1 MNIPELGVGIIYFS
15 GFEQTIAANPDL
27 IQVIEIEPQTFWYRL
42 NNGLA
47 AYAYD
52 ETSVD
57 YLHRLQKPVLFH
69 GVGYP
74 VAGSI
79 TPDNTH
85 LDCLHQ
91 MMDRLQP
98 LTMSEHLS
106 FNTLVLNGSNY
117 NTNFL
122 LPPLQTEAGII
133 TAVNGISNYKQH
145 FDIPFLF
152 ETGVNYLAPQ
162 PFELPD
168 GYFVNEIAERADC
181 NILLDVH
188 NILANE
194 KNGRQRVRDYVK
206 QLSHERVTQIHLA
219 GGFYFNGYYLDAHSG
234 PSSDEVL
241 ELFEDIVVQLP
252 HLKVITFEMLP
263 EYISLVP
270 AKDITL
276 QLEKMNTIWDKRDR
290 KTRTIKAPQQQPV
303 IDTKGP
309 TVKEW
314 ENTLGL
320 MAIKRPVK
328 TESSLVAALAA
339 DKGLTVIQD
348 LIEKFKGSLLV
359 SSLKLSCRYLMLST
373 GMDAFNA
380 LLRDF
385 WQTSITK
392 LFASDNGID
401 FADYLLT
408 QETLMSN
415 RVLKELVIY
424 ERASLQSFT
433 ENKTIIVN
441 MSYNPLTMISHLVE
455 RKIPAMIE
463 QQDYEIEITPDQ
475 GISDQ
480 IKTVFHS

>member
-1 MNIPELGVGIIYFS
+1 MNIPESGVGIIYFS
-15 GFEQTIAANPDL
+15 GFEPIIAANPDL

-52 ETSVD
+52 EASVQ
-57 YLHRLQKPVLFH
+57 YLQDLQKPVLFH

-74 VAGSI
+74 IAGTI
-79 TPDNTH
+79 TPDEVH
-85 LDCLHQ
+85 VDCLHK
-91 MMDRLQP
+91 MMARLQP

-106 FNTLVLNGSNY
+106 FNTLALKDSLY

-122 LPPLQTEAGII
+122 LPPLQTEAGIA
-133 TAVNGISNYKQH
+133 TAVSGISNYKQH

-168 GYFVNEIAERADC
+168 GYFVNQVAEQADC

-194 KNGRQRVRDYVK
+194 KNGRQKVMDYVK

-241 ELFEDIVVQLP
+241 ALFEAIVVQLP
-252 HLKVITFEMLP
+252 NLKVITFEMLP

-270 AKDITL
+270 EKDIRL
-276 QLEKMNTIWDKRDR
+276 QLEKMNAIWDRRGK
-290 KTRTIKAPQQQPV
+290 KTRAAKPLPQKPV
-303 IDTKGP
+303 I
-309 TVKEW
+309 TVDSPDVLEW

-320 MAIKRPVK
+320 LAIKRLLNQ
-328 TESSLVAALAA
+328 ESNLATALQA
-339 DKGLTVIQD
+339 DKGLTIIQD

-359 SSLKLSCRYLMLST
+359 SSLKLSCRYLMLT
-373 GMDAFNA
+373 LGMDTFNA

-385 WQTSITK
+385 WQVSVTK

-401 FADYLLT
+401 FADYLL
-408 QETLMSN
+408 QQDTLTDN
-415 RVLKELVIY
+415 KVLLELIVY
-424 ERASLQSFT
+424 EKASLQSFT
-433 ENKTIIVN
+433 ENRTIVVN
-441 MSYNPLTMISHLVE
+441 MSYNPLTMIRHLID
-455 RKIPAMIE
+455 RKIPAFME
-463 QQDYEIEITPDQ
+463 EQDYEIEITPDQ
-475 GISDQ
+475 GINDQ

>member
-52 ETSVD
+52 EASVD
-57 YLHRLQKPVLFH
+57 YLHRLQKPILFH

-79 TPDNTH
+79 APDNIH
-85 LDCLHQ
+85 LDCLRK

-106 FNTLVLNGSNY
+106 FNTLDLNGTNY

-122 LPPLQTEAGII
+122 LPPLQTEAGIK
-133 TAVNGISNYKQH
+133 TAVNGIKNYKQH

-168 GYFVNEIAERADC
+168 GYFVNEIAEQSNC
-181 NILLDVH
+181 NILLDIH

-194 KNGRQRVRDYVK
+194 KNGRQKVRDYVK
-206 QLSHERVTQIHLA
+206 QLSHERVTQLHLA

-252 HLKVITFEMLP
+252 NLKVITFEMLP

-270 AKDITL
+270 AGDITL
-276 QLEKMNTIWDKRDR
+276 QLEKMNAIWDKRGR
-290 KTRTIKAPQQQPV
+290 RTRSIKATKPQPV
-303 IDTKGP
+303 IFTDKP
-309 TVKEW
+309 DVKAW

-320 MAIKRPVK
+320 LAIKRPVK
-328 TESSLVAALAA
+328 TESDLATALKA

-359 SSLKLSCRYLMLST
+359 SALKLSCRYLMLSI

-408 QETLMSN
+408 QEALMRN
-415 RVLKELVIY
+415 TILKELIVY
-424 ERASLQSFT
+424 EKASLQSFT

-455 RKIPAMIE
+455 RKIPVLME

-480 IKTVFHS
+480 VKTVFHS